1 MARVLEIPLMAEQGF
16 IQPSLFDERNLAG
29 VVSPEFPNERLIAC
43 RNPLLA
49 AERARKRA
57 ELLTATER
65 QLDEIVTATRR
76 AQKPLSGQAKI
87 GLRVGRVLNRHKVGK
102 HFELTI
108 DDDSFSYRRNEA
120 RIAAEAERMEST

>member
-1 MARVLEIPLMAEQGF
+1 MPTRFVCWRSKGSFSHRCLTSGTWPKSF
-16 IQPSLFDERNLAG
+16 HRS
-29 VVSPEFPNERLIAC
+29 FPDERLIVC

-57 ELLTATER
+57 ELLAATER
-65 QLDEIVTATRR
+65 QLDEIVAATRR
-76 AQKPLSGQAKI
+76 ARKPLSGQAKI

-108 DDDSFSYRRNEA
+108 GDGEFLIPAGRRLGSQP
-120 RIAAEAERMEST
+120 RQSWMGST

>member
-1 MARVLEIPLMAEQGF
+1 M
-16 IQPSLFDERNLAG
+16 LA
-29 VVSPEFPNERLIAC
+29 
-43 RNPLLA
+43 
-49 AERARKRA
+49 
-57 ELLTATER
+57 ATER

-108 DDDSFSYRRNEA
+108 DDDRFSYRRNEA
-120 RIAAEAERMEST
+120 RIAAEGELDGIYVVRTSMKPEALTSADTVRAY